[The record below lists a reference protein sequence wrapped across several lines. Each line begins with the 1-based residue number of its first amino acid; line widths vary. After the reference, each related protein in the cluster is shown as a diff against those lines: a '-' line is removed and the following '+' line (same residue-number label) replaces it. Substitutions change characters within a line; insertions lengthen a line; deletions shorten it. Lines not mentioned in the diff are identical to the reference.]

1 MKPLRLVFLLLLLVG
16 FPAILSADGLYLI
29 HVQGY
34 ENQRALA
41 DNPAF
46 KIHLYKENW
55 VIASSSVVPKAPHQ
69 LLDAHAWTD
78 HKNYFVVYLPAQES
92 KQYSQS
98 RPFANILFQNH
109 DFIIVLAQEDE
120 LTLDFPYKNDG
131 VLRIS
136 PTEARLAERGKTRL
150 PQSITPDPF
159 VQGLIDQVTAA
170 NITASVQHLQDYG
183 TRNAYHPKSVEAQNW
198 LKDQFEAMG
207 LSVELQ
213 DFPMPSGNASD
224 NVIATLTGAKYP
236 DEYVVVGS
244 HFDSYTMSGSAAP
257 GADDNASGTAGVLEI
272 ARILSQHTFDRSIVF
287 CSFSGEEYG
296 LYGSDAYATRA
307 AQQGMDIHGYF
318 NLDMTGYLKPG
329 NTTIKSTLIFP
340 PSAQELGNFYLDVV
354 AAYLPDFMVQ
364 PGSFSG
370 GDSDHTSFNNN
381 GFMGIF
387 PFEPVPDYSPYIHTA
402 NDVVGTSYN
411 SESQAA
417 VFTKASLAA
426 VVTMANRL
434 NPPRGLVAMP
444 GDGVV
449 DLNWAPLPDAA
460 SFKVYRNGQMIQAV
474 TSNNYS
480 DTDVTN
486 GNSYTYYVTAIYSA
500 TNEESEPSNSVT
512 VIPMPPLSLPFFNDF
527 ESGAPYWEF
536 TGAWGLSTTQA
547 YSPTHS
553 ISDSPIGQ
561 YQNNVT
567 SYAYLRPFALNLG
580 YSSAEV
586 SFWTRYDIE
595 NNYDYAYFEI
605 STDGSN
611 WTTLGQFTGTQSS
624 WQKKTYSLNNYL
636 DKPFVKLRFR
646 FTSDFM
652 VTKDGIYIDDF
663 VVNTTGNVYTQ
674 NNSLQAG
681 WNTLSSYVIPA
692 DPSLTAVFAPLG
704 NKLEAVQT
712 LNGVYIPAQSL
723 NTIGSWTSSTGYK
736 VKLNQSAN
744 LAISGQNLADNTVQ
758 LQAGWNLLPVLSA
771 VGADVEALF
780 AGQLNRLVMLKE
792 MGTNQVYWPGFQATE
807 LHSLLPSRA
816 YLVKLSEPV
825 AVVFPTGSKSDFP
838 MKERSITETMI
849 TPNTHIVGLSS
860 QALTI
865 ANSGDFIMAFNQQNL
880 LTGQFEVQPGLK
892 GIIAIAGNDSLS
904 SAITGMQQGEAIRWK
919 LFNPVIGNYTDLT
932 ATYDNQMPEQGFYQ
946 HEGISLVT
954 AFTAD
959 AVGLQKHEWT
969 ISIYPNPVGDILH
982 LVSASSEI
990 DRIKITDIR
999 GVVLKT
1005 FRLSETGSYDVSDLA
1020 SGTYILQLEGS
1031 NAATNRLF
1039 IKK

>member
-16 FPAILSADGLYLI
+16 YPTILSADGLYLI
-29 HVQGY
+29 HTQGY
-34 ENQRALA
+34 ENQKALA
-41 DNPAF
+41 ANPAF

-55 VIASSSVVPKAPHQ
+55 VIASSAVMPKAPHQ
-69 LLDAHAWTD
+69 LLDAQAWTEG
-78 HKNYFVVYLPAQES
+78 KTYFVVYLPAQES

-98 RPFANILFQNH
+98 RPFANILFQDH
-109 DFIIVLAQEDE
+109 DFIIVSAQEDE

-131 VLRIS
+131 VLRIA
-136 PTEARLAERGKTRL
+136 PAEAKLAEKGKQRL
-150 PQSITPDPF
+150 PQSITPDPY
-159 VQGLIDQVTAA
+159 VQGLIDQVSAT

-198 LKDQFEAMG
+198 LKAQFQAMG

-224 NVIATLTGAKYP
+224 NVIATLPGTKYP
-236 DEYVVVGS
+236 NEFVVVGS
-244 HFDSYTMSGSAAP
+244 HFDSYSSNNNIAP

-272 ARILSQHTFDRSIVF
+272 ARILSQHSFDRTIVF

-340 PSAQELGNFYLDVV
+340 PSAQELANFYMDVV
-354 AAYLPDFMVQ
+354 TTYLPNFVVQ
-364 PGSFSG
+364 PGTLSG

-387 PFEPVPDYSPYIHTA
+387 PFEAVPDYSPYIHTA

-411 SESQAA
+411 NENQATI
-417 VFTKASLAA
+417 FTKASLAS

-434 NPPRGLVAMP
+434 NPPRDFVAIP

-449 DLNWAPLPDAA
+449 DLSWTPLPDAA
-460 SFKVYRNGQMIQAV
+460 SFNVYKNGQLYQNV
-474 TSNNYS
+474 LTNSFS
-480 DTDVTN
+480 DTDVVN
-486 GNSYTYYVTAIYSA
+486 GTSYTYYITAIYSGS
-500 TNEESEPSNSVT
+500 NLESDPSNSVT
-512 VIPMPPLSLPFFNDF
+512 VIPMPPLSLPFVNDF

-536 TGAWGLSTTQA
+536 SEGWGLSTTQA

-553 ISDSPIGQ
+553 ISESPTGQ
-561 YQNNVT
+561 YQNSVT
-567 SYAYLRPFALNLG
+567 SFAYLRPFALNLG

-605 STDGSN
+605 STDGN
-611 WTTLGQFTGTQSS
+611 TWVTLGQFSGTQNN
-624 WQKKTYSLNNYL
+624 WQKKTYNLNNYL
-636 DKPFVKLRFR
+636 DKPFVKFRFR
-646 FTSDFM
+646 FASDFM

-663 VVNTTGNVYTQ
+663 AINTTGNVYTQ
-674 NNSLQAG
+674 NNLLQAG
-681 WNTLSSYVIPA
+681 WNTLSSYVIPTN
-692 DPSLTAVFAPLG
+692 PSLTAVFAPLG

-712 LNGVYIPAQSL
+712 LNGVFIPAQNL
-723 NTIGSWTSSTGYK
+723 NTIGNWTPSTGYK
-736 VKLNQSAN
+736 VKLNQPSS
-744 LAISGQNLADNTVQ
+744 LAISGQSLAGNTVQ
-758 LQAGWNLLPVLSA
+758 LQAGWNLLPVMSA
-771 VGADVEALF
+771 VGANVEALF

-792 MGTNQVYWPGFQATE
+792 MGTNLVYWPEFQATGFTT
-807 LHSLLPSRA
+807 LLPSRA
-816 YLVKLSEPV
+816 YLVKLSEP
-825 AVVFPTGSKSDFP
+825 ATVVFSAGSSLDFP
-838 MKERSITETMI
+838 TKERPITQITI

-860 QALTI
+860 QALTV
-865 ANSGDFIMAFNQQNL
+865 ANPGNLIMAFNQQNL
-880 LTGQFEVQPGLK
+880 LSGQFEVQPGLK

-904 SAITGMQQGEAIRWK
+904 PAIEGMLQGEAIRWK
-919 LFNPVIGNYTDLT
+919 LFNPTTGYYTDLI
-932 ATYDNQMPEQGFYQ
+932 ATYDSQMPEQGFYH

-959 AVGLQKHEWT
+959 AVGLQEHEWT
-969 ISIYPNPVGDILH
+969 ISIYPNPVSDILH
-982 LVSASSEI
+982 IVSASGEI
-990 DRIKITDIR
+990 DRVKITDIR
-999 GVVLKT
+999 GIVLKT
-1005 FRLSETGSYDVSDLA
+1005 FRLSETKDCNVSDLA
-1020 SGTYILQLEGS
+1020 SGTYIIQLEGLS
-1031 NAATNRLF
+1031 ATTNRLF